1 MYDTYSRIFT
11 RLGLKFRAVFADTGA
26 IGGSA
31 SHEFHVLADS
41 GEDALAFSETS
52 DYAANVELAEAL
64 SPGERAAP
72 SEALRDIDTPTQKTC
87 EDVAALMGIPLAR
100 TAKSIAIMGRDN
112 DGKDQF
118 VLALVRGD
126 HMANEIK
133 LAKLP
138 GLAEYRLA
146 TEAEIA
152 DHLGS
157 EPGFLGP
164 LNAKKPIRVVADR
177 SVAALADFVVGA
189 NRPGFHI
196 AGVNWGRDLP
206 EPEIATSATWS
217 RAMPRRTARAC
228 WAWPAASRSATCS
241 RWAASIPRR

>member
-1 MYDTYSRIFT
+1 
-11 RLGLKFRAVFADTGA
+11 
-26 IGGSA
+26 
-31 SHEFHVLADS
+31 
-41 GEDALAFSETS
+41 
-52 DYAANVELAEAL
+52 
-64 SPGERAAP
+64 
-72 SEALRDIDTPTQKTC
+72 
-87 EDVAALMGIPLAR
+87 
-100 TAKSIAIMGRDN
+100 
-112 DGKDQF
+112 

-126 HMANEIK
+126 HMVNEIK

-138 GLAEYRLA
+138 GLVDYRLA

-177 SVAALADFVVGA
+177 SVAAMADFVVGA

-206 EPEIATSATWS
+206 EPQSVADIRNVVEGDASPDGQGVLGLARGIEVGHVFALGRKYSE
-217 RAMPRRTARAC
+217 AMGARCSTRTARRSSGDGLLRHRRR
-228 WAWPAASRSATCS
+228 ASSPRRSNRTMTPTASAGRRRWRPGVWRSA
-241 RWAASIPRR
+241 

>member
-1 MYDTYSRIFT
+1 
-11 RLGLKFRAVFADTGA
+11 
-26 IGGSA
+26 
-31 SHEFHVLADS
+31 
-41 GEDALAFSETS
+41 
-52 DYAANVELAEAL
+52 
-64 SPGERAAP
+64 
-72 SEALRDIDTPTQKTC
+72 
-87 EDVAALMGIPLAR
+87 MGMPLAR
-100 TAKSIAIMGRDN
+100 TAKSIAIMGRD

-126 HMANEIK
+126 HMVNEIK

-164 LNAKKPIRVVADR
+164 LAAKKPIRVVADR
-177 SVAALADFVVGA
+177 SVAAMADFVVGA

-206 EPEIATSATWS
+206 SPSGGGHPQRGRGRCLAGWPG
-217 RAMPRRTARAC
+217 RAGHRARHRGRPRVRARPQVFRGDEVRRCWTRTARRASMYDGLLRHRRQPHRRRRDRTEPRRQRHPLARGDRALPRSPC
-228 WAWPAASRSATCS
+228 CRSAWTAASACARPPRSCT
-241 RWAASIPRR
+241 PN